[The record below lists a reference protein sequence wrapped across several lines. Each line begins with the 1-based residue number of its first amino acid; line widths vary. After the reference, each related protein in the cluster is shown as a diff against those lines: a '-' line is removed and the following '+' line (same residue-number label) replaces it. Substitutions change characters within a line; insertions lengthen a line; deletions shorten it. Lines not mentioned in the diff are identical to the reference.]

1 MKNEVIH
8 LDTIV
13 VHPDYDDNETKKD
26 TNSSNT
32 ASNLI
37 SAAAGTWASIFDDFI
52 DEMDKKLSNTSSKPK
67 TTFEKMKNKALPDT
81 NLKDFFNKHANAKEA
96 IKTGNG
102 KFLPKWLN
110 LSSLAQ
116 TKNREEFIK
125 EAYKLTVSWLGGI
138 AGMGAGIIITKKPS
152 LSYGLMFLGSF
163 AASEWADAHKDE
175 FYDFWS
181 DVFDNFN
188 DNLNKTLYGDMP
200 NLSIESTTVLESDGI
215 AVVTLKLDKPINKPV
230 KLRVQTHNGTA
241 KAKKDYISRD
251 KVITI
256 NPGETSYK
264 FAIDIVSDDVVEEDE
279 YFGIS
284 ATLLNKED
292 FNTGTT
298 YEDDGTV
305 YMKYA
310 TVTIKDSKEDKA
322 TINISNPTVFENE
335 KKAVFEITLSK
346 PLKKDLNLK
355 VQTFDISAKSGSDYS
370 DTAKSITIKAG
381 ETSYKL
387 SVPIIDD
394 ETKEKNETFELA
406 AFVFDEDIKKQYG
419 LPFVAVGKA
428 TIVDNDDDEV
438 GIIIDN
444 KTIYEGDEK
453 CFRNQIDVKISR
465 ELKDDEE
472 ITLSF
477 PNENIVFT
485 SSTPTI
491 QKYNFIH
498 YGDFKV
504 SYPKTKQETI
514 APLSISTKGDI
525 KAVLKKEGIVSI
537 IDDDTPIYVSVEGDS
552 VSEASEIIKG
562 KVNISRN
569 LRDGEYLKVYVGNE
583 EVEFYYNSDP
593 SKEFVA
599 SKWKDDEIKEEDS
612 KFYINPHGISSNA
625 TVYVKGKGGK
635 FTIYDDDKDPDD
647 KDPEN
652 EASPIII
659 DMNKNSITSSAIDSL
674 THFDHNNDSLREKT
688 AWIDSGDSFLALDK
702 NNNGLIDNGTELF
715 GNHTITDTSYPY
727 IPSNRTN
734 GFEALKLYDDNG
746 DGIINMQDKVFDKL
760 LLWNDINKDGLSQSD
775 ELSYLKDSNIA
786 AISLDYKNTNT
797 IENGN
802 TIKQSSKVFFKDGS
816 TTIANDVWF
825 KVDPSKVVEKE
836 YNFSDEINSLPQ
848 IEARGGFSSLRKA
861 SSNNENLLNLIKKY
875 ETSNTLTPD
884 EKKLLAY
891 DIVYEWAGV
900 SSVDKDEIKSYSL
913 TQRDF
918 LIYEKLT
925 NRPFRQGGYETT
937 PRPNASAMI
946 QARVTKFKNYV
957 YASLEL
963 NTTYKDLNIDI
974 EFMYQDKDGDISYKF
989 DQLNKS
995 LIGYYKNNDTISILK
1010 LLNTIRTAAYYKPR
1024 YQKELI
1030 NNLNTL
1036 FKDDLKTLNI
1046 ALGTYVAGLE
1056 NTDQTL
1062 NGNDDN
1068 NLIDSKSGNDILR
1081 GGKGDDIYK
1090 FSIGYGNDT
1099 IYDTEGSNKLL
1110 FSKEISYKN
1119 ISFKREFGSLI
1130 IQIKDN
1136 NGNLT
1141 NDSITIQN
1149 FFDIKNDFGNGAL
1162 STIEFE
1168 NGKVISMSDFLNM
1181 AIEATKEDDKLYLTS
1196 SNDEFNA
1203 LGGNDTIYGG
1213 AGNDIIYGD
1222 DGNDFLSGDSGD
1234 DTLIGGS
1241 GNDTLQ
1247 GGMGNDTYVF
1257 ERGFG
1262 NDVILNFNPNN
1273 ETDTIK
1279 FIDGISQDEL
1289 NFKSIDGNLVI

>member
-1 MKNEVIH
+1 MKNDICKEPNEVYNNFFDSLNKVLNDENSAFADGLEAIS
-8 LDTIV
+8 
-13 VHPDYDDNETKKD
+13 KD
-26 TNSSNT
+26 IENGKINT
-32 ASNLI
+32 PEELLPRMKNLI
-37 SAAAGTWASIFDDFI
+37 SKAPGVFGKAADAYSLSKAMFSDEPVLNTAKEIAKIGGSAAGAVALGGLATLIVGSGGGLVATLIILGAAAVGSYKGSEYTEKLIDSI
-52 DEMDKKLSNTSSKPK
+52 L
-67 TTFEKMKNKALPDT
+67 
-81 NLKDFFNKHANAKEA
+81 
-96 IKTGNG
+96 
-102 KFLPKWLN
+102 
-110 LSSLAQ
+110 
-116 TKNREEFIK
+116 
-125 EAYKLTVSWLGGI
+125 
-138 AGMGAGIIITKKPS
+138 
-152 LSYGLMFLGSF
+152 
-163 AASEWADAHKDE
+163 
-175 FYDFWS
+175 
-181 DVFDNFN
+181 
-188 DNLNKTLYGDMP
+188 DNLCIDP
-200 NLSIESTTVLESDGI
+200 NVPL
-215 AVVTLKLDKPINKPV
+215 
-230 KLRVQTHNGTA
+230 
-241 KAKKDYISRD
+241 
-251 KVITI
+251 ITI
-256 NPGETSYK
+256 SNP
-264 FAIDIVSDDVVEEDE
+264 A
-279 YFGIS
+279 
-284 ATLLNKED
+284 
-292 FNTGTT
+292 T
-298 YEDDGTV
+298 YEDSEKVVFDISLRKPLNYDLVLNLKTHNESATSSDYKGIDKNITIKAGETLYRQEIKIIDDNKVENDEKFRLTAKTV
-305 YMKYA
+305 NVKDPNDVPYYA
-310 TVTIKDSKEDKA
+310 VGFATIKDNDSDKA

-370 DTAKSITIKAG
+370 DTTKSITIKAG

-702 NNNGLIDNGTELF
+702 NNNGLIDNGAELF

-727 IPSNRTN
+727 IPSGRTN

-786 AISLDYKNTNT
+786 AISLDYKNINT

-802 TIKQSSKVFFKDGS
+802 TIKQSSKVFFKDGT

-825 KVDPSKVVEKE
+825 LK
-836 YNFSDEINSLPQ
+836 
-848 IEARGGFSSLRKA
+848 
-861 SSNNENLLNLIKKY
+861 
-875 ETSNTLTPD
+875 
-884 EKKLLAY
+884 
-891 DIVYEWAGV
+891 
-900 SSVDKDEIKSYSL
+900 
-913 TQRDF
+913 
-918 LIYEKLT
+918 
-925 NRPFRQGGYETT
+925 FR
-937 PRPNASAMI
+937 
-946 QARVTKFKNYV
+946 
-957 YASLEL
+957 
-963 NTTYKDLNIDI
+963 
-974 EFMYQDKDGDISYKF
+974 
-989 DQLNKS
+989 
-995 LIGYYKNNDTISILK
+995 
-1010 LLNTIRTAAYYKPR
+1010 
-1024 YQKELI
+1024 
-1030 NNLNTL
+1030 
-1036 FKDDLKTLNI
+1036 
-1046 ALGTYVAGLE
+1046 
-1056 NTDQTL
+1056 
-1062 NGNDDN
+1062 
-1068 NLIDSKSGNDILR
+1068 
-1081 GGKGDDIYK
+1081 
-1090 FSIGYGNDT
+1090 
-1099 IYDTEGSNKLL
+1099 
-1110 FSKEISYKN
+1110 
-1119 ISFKREFGSLI
+1119 
-1130 IQIKDN
+1130 
-1136 NGNLT
+1136 
-1141 NDSITIQN
+1141 
-1149 FFDIKNDFGNGAL
+1149 
-1162 STIEFE
+1162 
-1168 NGKVISMSDFLNM
+1168 
-1181 AIEATKEDDKLYLTS
+1181 LTS
-1196 SNDEFNA
+1196 
-1203 LGGNDTIYGG
+1203 
-1213 AGNDIIYGD
+1213 
-1222 DGNDFLSGDSGD
+1222 
-1234 DTLIGGS
+1234 
-1241 GNDTLQ
+1241 
-1247 GGMGNDTYVF
+1247 
-1257 ERGFG
+1257 
-1262 NDVILNFNPNN
+1262 
-1273 ETDTIK
+1273 
-1279 FIDGISQDEL
+1279 
-1289 NFKSIDGNLVI
+1289 